1 MGLSSDVRER
11 IKLKELCLV
20 DSAGN
25 VQFTLKVEEHRDQR
39 GRVPTLVIA
48 DKRGTVRGRL
58 VAYDEGQ
65 DRKGDPETYLEIGSW
80 SSAGRQ
86 S

>member
-11 IKLKELCLV
+11 IKVKELCLV

-25 VQFTLKVEEHRDQR
+25 VQFSLRVEERRD
-39 GRVPTLVIA
+39 RVPTLVIA

-65 DRKGDPETYLEIGSW
+65 ERGGAPETYLEVGSW
-80 SSAGRQ
+80 SSAEPQ